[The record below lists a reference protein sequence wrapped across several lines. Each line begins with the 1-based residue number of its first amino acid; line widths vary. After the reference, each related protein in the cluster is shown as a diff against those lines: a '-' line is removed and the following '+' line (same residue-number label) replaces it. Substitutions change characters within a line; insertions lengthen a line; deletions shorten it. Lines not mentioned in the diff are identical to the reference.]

1 MSLVVKY
8 SIRISLVRKPRQ
20 TCSGALRVQSLP
32 IVSHAVLQQIGCDF
46 AQRNRCID
54 EEGDDIAAV
63 RPLSGCA
70 QDYGAREWEM
80 VAVLLSALH
89 PGMLDAAS
97 VGSPLPT
104 LPLPATALVLSVAR
118 LTLTAHTQPRQVRFC
133 VASALC
139 SAASAHFSAASA
151 HFSAALR
158 RRVGAGAG
166 RLPAAP
172 RLDRRSHLG
181 CALCRLLLPTL
192 QRSVARLTVHGRTAL
207 PVGCNIGRCVL

>member
-1 MSLVVKY
+1 MNLVVKY
-8 SIRISLVRKPRQ
+8 SIRISLVRKPRR
-20 TCSGALRVQSLP
+20 TCSGALRVQSFP

-70 QDYGAREWEM
+70 QDYGARECEM

-139 SAASAHFSAASA
+139 SAASA